1 MTFPEDHVRG
11 GERVED
17 HSPISIAVV
26 SIAMIAAALAG
37 LTIIIA

>member
-17 HSPISIAVV
+17 HSPASIAIV
-26 SIAMIAAALAG
+26 SIAMILAALAA
-37 LTIIIA
+37 LTIVIA

>member
-17 HSPISIAVV
+17 HSAASIAIV

-37 LTIIIA
+37 LSFVIA